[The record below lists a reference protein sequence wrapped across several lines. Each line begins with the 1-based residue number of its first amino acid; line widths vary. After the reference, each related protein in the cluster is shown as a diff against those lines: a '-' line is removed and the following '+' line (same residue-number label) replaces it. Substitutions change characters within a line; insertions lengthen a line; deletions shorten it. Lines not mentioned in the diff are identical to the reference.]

1 MRLSANMAPVETMSI
16 TSLVEGI
23 FTTLFQSL
31 GFSTF
36 SLHLV
41 CSFSHFAWRLVI
53 TKLEVLSSGRGKK
66 SFSWRARW
74 LPVLK
79 TLFIHWK
86 KRSDTKLAFFFNI
99 SISFF
104 DVAENAT
111 DGLIRKYKPAAEI
124 EHVWSMVWKKWRNR
138 WILFTV
144 LTFKE
149 IWVHVPILGPFLH
162 LSQ

>member
-41 CSFSHFAWRLVI
+41 CSFSQFAWRLVI

-86 KRSDTKLAFFFNI
+86 KRSDTKLAFF
-99 SISFF
+99 
-104 DVAENAT
+104 V
-111 DGLIRKYKPAAEI
+111 PASLVI
-124 EHVWSMVWKKWRNR
+124 F
-138 WILFTV
+138 LY
-144 LTFKE
+144 
-149 IWVHVPILGPFLH
+149 PFLSMTLDLKSDKIKH
-162 LSQ
+162 VASTDMIKIMEYNVNHS